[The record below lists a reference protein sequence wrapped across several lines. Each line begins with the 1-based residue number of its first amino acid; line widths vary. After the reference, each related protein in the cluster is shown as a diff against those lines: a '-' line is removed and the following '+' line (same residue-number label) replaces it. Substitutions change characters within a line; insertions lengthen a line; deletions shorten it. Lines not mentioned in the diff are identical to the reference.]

1 MGSYCIIHDDSLCH
15 HGILGQKW
23 GIRRYQNA
31 DGSLTAQGKKRY
43 HASSVK
49 EMSKDSKRIYGSDKK
64 IAKTLY
70 KANESYKRSNDP
82 FDKHDEYVEK
92 QLAERRYRNAEKI
105 FNKSNPNAKF
115 KASDYNS
122 EVVKNRKTS
131 GEHFVE
137 KTKKER
143 VSDIATSV
151 AVSVGTSAVLSCV
164 TYPLTGFIVFPINPV
179 STRAASK
186 YKKSEYRNT
195 LEDVI
200 SDDYRSYVNNP
211 DSKPTESQMKQYEK
225 EAKRLIKTK

>member
-1 MGSYCIIHDDSLCH
+1 MSYYVVHDELYH

-23 GIRRYQNA
+23 GVRRYQNS

-49 EMSKDSKRIYGSDKK
+49 EMGKDDKRIYRSDKK

-82 FDKHDEYVEK
+82 FDKHDTYVEK
-92 QLAERRYRNAEKI
+92 SLAERRYRNAEKI
-105 FNKSNPNAKF
+105 FNKSNPNTKF

-143 VSDIATSV
+143 AADITKSV
-151 AVSVGTSAVLSCV
+151 AARVGASAVLSCV
-164 TYPLTGFIVFPINPV
+164 TFPLTGFVVVPVVPV
-179 STRAASK
+179 STKASSK
-186 YKKSEYRNT
+186 YKKSEYRTT

-200 SDDYRSYVNNP
+200 SDDYRSWGNNE
-211 DSKPTESQMKQYEK
+211 DSRPTESQMKQYEK